1 MKAACICFN
10 GYTDGTA
17 WTMGG
22 DRAPRGAFDADIGR
36 RTLAQTL
43 AQARLADSLGF
54 DYITVSEHH
63 AMPLM
68 PSPNAA
74 VLAGAISQ
82 VVSTAGIAWLGPIV
96 SINHPLRVAEEIAM
110 LDQLTGG
117 RLIVCLLR
125 GTAEEWTVYNNI
137 DPQLSKSITDEAAVF
152 IRRALAER
160 EPFDHRGEHFDL
172 PNVSVWPGQTQ
183 TPHPPLYTSGMS
195 HESARFTA
203 RNHFSLAI
211 SFYRPELVTDLTDVY
226 RAECAASGWT
236 PTDDDI
242 LYRSCIVV
250 GRSDA
255 EADDMAGR
263 FWPSSPPPTPDSI
276 FSPRWLTFCGGPESV
291 TEQIREFHQKT
302 GTGMLD
308 LCFGMGGFSHDE
320 TLASIRRFGEHV
332 LPRMRELTTRPQH
345 VPDAVGA

>member
-10 GYTDGTA
+10 SYTDGTP
-17 WTMGG
+17 WTLGG
-22 DRAPRGAFDADIGR
+22 ERAPRDAFDPGIGQ
-36 RTLAQTL
+36 RTLAQAL
-43 AQARLADSLGF
+43 EQARLADSLGF

-68 PSPNAA
+68 PSPNPA

-82 VVSTAGIAWLGPIV
+82 IVRNAGVAWLGPLV

-125 GTAEEWTVYNNI
+125 GTPEEWTVYNNI
-137 DPQLSKSITDEAAVF
+137 DPGLSKSITDEAALF

-160 EPFDHRGEHFDL
+160 EVFDHRGEHFEL

-183 TPHPPLYTSGMS
+183 IPHPPLYTSGMS

-203 RNHFSLAI
+203 RNHFRLAI
-211 SFYRPELVTDLTDVY
+211 SFYRPELVAELTAVY
-226 RAECAASGWT
+226 RAECAASGWL
-236 PTDDDI
+236 PTDSDF

-250 GRSDA
+250 GRSDS
-255 EADDMAGR
+255 EAADMAGR

-276 FSPRWLTFCGGPESV
+276 FSPGWVTFYGAPDSV
-291 TEQIREFHQKT
+291 TEQIREFHQTT
-302 GTGMLD
+302 GTGLLD

-332 LPRMRELTTRPQH
+332 LPRMREFTGRDHQLH
-345 VPDAVGA
+345 ESVGA